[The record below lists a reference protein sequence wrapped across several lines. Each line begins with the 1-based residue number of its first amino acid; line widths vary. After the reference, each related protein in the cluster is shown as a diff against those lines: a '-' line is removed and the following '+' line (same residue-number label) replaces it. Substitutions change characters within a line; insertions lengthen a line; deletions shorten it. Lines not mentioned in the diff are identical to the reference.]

1 MLKTAEVKGIL
12 APEFKDY
19 MGKMNHNYEETKKD
33 NDFIYHAKIPDSK
46 SLPPIGTAALAKP
59 IMPGEKLNANSQ
71 GKINFFILIFALLYC
86 FKYRFLCR
94 LLSLT

>member
-1 MLKTAEVKGIL
+1 MLKNAEAKGIL

-46 SLPPIGTAALAKP
+46 SLPPIGTAPLAKP
-59 IMPGEKLNANSQ
+59 IMPGDKLNPHSR
-71 GKINFFILIFALLYC
+71 GKNKLLFIYLFYC
-86 FKYRFLCR
+86 
-94 LLSLT
+94 SV